1 MVAERHPIEAGMSTI
16 SPDAIA
22 PRQGFTPFQILTVVT
37 VVFTLVLI
45 GVGAL
50 VRTTG
55 SGLGCPD
62 WPLCHGGVLPPLER
76 TAIIEYSHRTV
87 ASIVGGLVVAQ
98 SIWAFRDRR
107 RDGGVAMLAV
117 ASLPLLA
124 LQAWLGKETVERE
137 LPAEVVTF
145 HLAAALVLFAVLALI
160 AVFAIQGPERRR
172 LLTPQHRAFARAA
185 LIASAL
191 TGTVLVIGSYLVGSD
206 AGFACTGWPNCPE
219 AAIPFLDGSRLQ
231 HIHWIHRISVLGGLV
246 GVGWLWLA
254 TRRLPEDARVLRLG
268 ASAVVALYGLQILVG
283 AGNIW
288 TDFSEAIRVL
298 HLVVGSAIWAT
309 LIAVAIGG
317 QFEPAEGALT
327 EPVETASAA
336 GTP

>member
-1 MVAERHPIEAGMSTI
+1 MSTI
-16 SPDAIA
+16 SLSAIA

-37 VVFTLVLI
+37 VVSTLVLI
-45 GVGAL
+45 GVGSL

-62 WPLCHGGVLPPLER
+62 WPLCHGSLLPPAER

-87 ASIVGGLVVAQ
+87 ASIVGALVVAQ
-98 SIWAFRDRR
+98 SIWAYRDRR
-107 RDGGVAMLAV
+107 RDGGIALLAV
-117 ASLPLLA
+117 VSLPLLA

-137 LPAEVVTF
+137 LPAEVVTI
-145 HLAAALVLFAVLALI
+145 HLSMALVLFAVLALI
-160 AVFAIQGPERRR
+160 AVFAVQGPQRRR
-172 LLTPQHRAFARAA
+172 LTTPQRRGFARVA

-191 TGTVLVIGSYLVGSD
+191 TGAVLVIGSYLVGSD

-219 AAIPFLDGSRLQ
+219 APIPFVDGSRLQ
-231 HIHWIHRISVLGGLV
+231 HIHWIHRLSVLGGLV

-254 TRRLPEDARVLRLG
+254 ALELPEDARVLRLG
-268 ASAVVALYGLQILVG
+268 AFTVVGLYALQILVG

-288 TDFSEAIRVL
+288 SDFAEAVL
-298 HLVVGSAIWAT
+298 VAHLVVGSATWAV

-317 QFEPAEGALT
+317 QFQPSEASLADRPETTPAGSR
-327 EPVETASAA
+327 P
-336 GTP
+336 